1 MQIKFEYKSRQLIAD
16 EHQVNNK
23 FTVYLGHIDLLYM
36 GEGLSL
42 WAFLCIWQPKPQAE
56 TTLSRRK
63 YWGGWETVDF
73 LIKMNF

>member
-42 WAFLCIWQPKPQAE
+42 WTYLKII
-56 TTLSRRK
+56 
-63 YWGGWETVDF
+63 
-73 LIKMNF
+73 IK